1 VDPVKHERS
10 YANNAH
16 YENIDRPNYHLLAEA
31 RVRRILLDNK
41 TATGVEFVYNS
52 ETWSITA
59 AKEVILSAGSVHT
72 PQLLQV
78 SGIGP
83 KKVIE
88 AAGLET
94 LVDLPGVGQNFQ
106 DHSPIEADIRRT
118 LNPSRDW

>member
-1 VDPVKHERS
+1 VKHERS

-106 DHSPIEADIRRT
+106 DHSPIEADIQRT
-118 LNPSRDW
+118 LNPSQDW